1 VRRFKSLVYD
11 SSKNTKNIAERGLPF
26 SKVKDLQWNCAMFR
40 EDLRKNYPERRFV
53 AIGVLDD
60 RLHVL
65 CFSETDLGIRVIG
78 FRKANKRE
86 EKNYEKN
93 ISTSE

>member
-1 VRRFKSLVYD
+1 
-11 SSKNTKNIAERGLPF
+11 
-26 SKVKDLQWNCAMFR
+26 MFR

>member
-1 VRRFKSLVYD
+1 
-11 SSKNTKNIAERGLPF
+11 
-26 SKVKDLQWNCAMFR
+26 MFR

-78 FRKANKRE
+78 FRKAHKRE
-86 EKNYEKN
+86 EINYEKN
-93 ISTSE
+93 ISTNK